1 MTMAETMTTGDL
13 RAQKS
18 PAARKVC
25 IIGASGKLGQYM
37 IQHALDRGYEVVGV
51 CREGSVAK
59 LDRFKGRIT
68 VIPGATDDRAVIKRA
83 VAGCDGVLVVLVP
96 WGVQGYST
104 GTAQAVLDH
113 AQPGARL
120 VFSCGW
126 HITRDG
132 KDRYSWRLKAIVKLF
147 GPLARLARVA
157 DLDDQVA
164 ACRRI
169 FASDTRWTVVRGSDL
184 EEGESQGLPV
194 WSRHVGDP
202 ILASNRTRRI
212 DFALFMVAAIEDDTL
227 VREAPAIVGC
237 QTPSA
242 LAHAA
247 RRASHGIGGITGA

>member
-1 MTMAETMTTGDL
+1 M
-13 RAQKS
+13 
-18 PAARKVC
+18 KVC
-25 IIGASGKLGQYM
+25 VVGASGKLGQYM
-37 IQHALDRGYEVVGV
+37 VRHALDRGYEVVGV
-51 CREGSVAK
+51 CREESVPK
-59 LDRFKGRIT
+59 LDGFKGRIT
-68 VIPGATDDRAVIKRA
+68 VIPGATDDREVVRRA

-96 WGVQGYST
+96 RGVHGYST
-104 GTAQAVLDH
+104 GTAQAVLDY
-113 AQPGARL
+113 ARAGARL

-132 KDRYSWRLKAIVKLF
+132 KDVYSWKIKALVKVA
-147 GPLARLARVA
+147 GPIARLLRFA
-157 DLDDQVA
+157 DLDDQVE

-202 ILASNRTRRI
+202 ILESNLTRRV
-212 DFALFMVAAIEDDTL
+212 DFALFMVDALENDDL

-242 LAHAA
+242 LAHATL
-247 RRASHGIGGITGA
+247 G